1 MKKIIFAIIS
11 LSTILSAQNTAMNF
25 LEILPTA
32 RQDAVASSS
41 SFYDEVGCIFS
52 NPAVLKN
59 IRDKQICVTHNEMF
73 QQTKSNFIGYVLPT
87 KKYVLS
93 IGVLGLYSTDIE
105 GRTGQKDFDPEYVNV
120 YQITSPEFYYDVY
133 SVACGFG
140 ISRKIKSNINAG
152 LTGKFL
158 YEKIESVSGYSF
170 ATDIGAQVIKN
181 NLWFN
186 IAVQNFGF
194 PVKYTQRWWLLPT
207 KLLTSVGYKYK
218 DTKLYSEIC
227 CPIFNIKNMYFVIG
241 AEPSFFDSLIFLRLG
256 YKYKPY
262 GWYLE
267 EQHTGF
273 SCGLGI
279 SFFGT
284 KLDYSVSSYGV
295 LGFVHKIT
303 LGVEIDKIGNF
314 YKLFR
319 EKVFGKKEVE
329 KIEKEEKVE
338 KEIKEELLLIPEVE
352 QITEPV
358 VEEKLIQET
367 QEYKET
373 KVLTIKTDLKFV
385 DSINKI
391 FVYDLVHFLPVE
403 LTENISIRE
412 LKINVVSRE
421 VLPTEISYN
430 IYVSTQ
436 EVQQQIV
443 KQIDFSKNLYGLNI
457 KSFELQIVS
466 NNPNLSFFNF
476 KDNEY
481 KEISCEKLIEDE
493 QNVVYKISLGE
504 IPCLIISEKTK

>member
-1 MKKIIFAIIS
+1 MEKIIFAIIS
-11 LSTILSAQNTAMNF
+11 LSTILFAQNTAMNF
-25 LEILPTA
+25 LEIPATA
-32 RQDAVASSS
+32 RQDATAVSSL
-41 SFYDEVGCIFS
+41 FYDELGCIFS

-59 IRDKQICVTHNEMF
+59 IKDRQVCVTHNEMF

-87 KKYVLS
+87 EKYVFS
-93 IGVLGLYSTDIE
+93 VGVLGIYSTSIE
-105 GRTGQKDFDPEYVNV
+105 GRSGQKDFDPEYVNI

-133 SVACGFG
+133 SVATGFG
-140 ISRKIKSNINAG
+140 ISKKIRSNINVG

-194 PVKYTQRWWLLPT
+194 PVRYTERWWLLPT
-207 KLLTSVGYKYK
+207 KLLAGVGYKYK
-218 DTKLYSEIC
+218 NMNMYSELNYLL
-227 CPIFNIKNMYFVIG
+227 FNTKNVSIAIG
-241 AEPSFFDSLIFLRLG
+241 VEPSFFDSLIFLRLG

-267 EQHTGF
+267 GQHSGF

-279 SFFGT
+279 NFFGT
-284 KLDYSVSSYGV
+284 KLDYSVSSYGI
-295 LGFVHKIT
+295 LGFFHKIT

-319 EKVFGKKEVE
+319 EKIFGKKEVV
-329 KIEKEEKVE
+329 KIEEEEKVE
-338 KEIKEELLLIPEVE
+338 KEIKEGLLLIPEVE

-358 VEEKLIQET
+358 IEEKLIQET

-391 FVYDLVHFLPVE
+391 FVYELLYLLSVE
-403 LTENISIRE
+403 LTENISIKE
-412 LKINVVSRE
+412 LKIDVISRE
-421 VLPTEISYN
+421 VLPSEINYN
-430 IYVSTQ
+430 VYVSTQ

-457 KSFELQIVS
+457 RNFELQIVS
-466 NNPNLSFFNF
+466 NNADLTFFNF

-481 KEISCEKLIEDE
+481 KEILCEKLIEDE
-493 QNVVYKISLGE
+493 QNVVYKISLVE
-504 IPCLIISEKTK
+504 IPCLIIFEKTK

>member
-1 MKKIIFAIIS
+1 MKIIIFGIIS

-41 SFYDEVGCIFS
+41 SFYDEIGCIFS

-59 IRDKQICVTHNEMF
+59 IRDRQVCVTHSEMF
-73 QQTKSNFIGYVLPT
+73 QQTKSNFIGYVLPNQ
-87 KKYVLS
+87 KYVLS
-93 IGVLGLYSTDIE
+93 VGVLGLYSTYIE

-133 SVACGFG
+133 SVATGFG
-140 ISRKIKSNINAG
+140 ISKKIRSNINVG

-186 IAVQNFGF
+186 IAVQNFGS
-194 PVKYTQRWWLLPT
+194 PVRYTQRWWLLPT

-218 DTKLYSEIC
+218 DTKLYSEFC
-227 CPIFNIKNMYFVIG
+227 CPIFNIKNMYFAIG
-241 AEPSFFDSLIFLRLG
+241 VEPSFFDSLIFLRLG

-279 SFFGT
+279 NFFGT
-284 KLDYSVSSYGV
+284 KIDYSISSYGV

-319 EKVFGKKEVE
+319 EKVFGKKEVI
-329 KIEKEEKVE
+329 KIEKEEKEVK
-338 KEIKEELLLIPEVE
+338 KESLLIPKDIKET
-352 QITEPV
+352 TEPIN
-358 VEEKLIQET
+358 EEKFEQEI

-373 KVLTIKTDLKFV
+373 KVLTMKTELKFV

-391 FVYDLVHFLPVE
+391 FVYDLVYFLPVE

-412 LKINVVSRE
+412 LKINVVSPE
-421 VLPTEISYN
+421 VLPTEINYN

-436 EVQQQIV
+436 KVQQQIV

-457 KSFELQIVS
+457 RNFELQIVS
-466 NNPNLSFFNF
+466 NNADLTFFNF

-481 KEISCEKLIEDE
+481 KEILCEKIIEDE